1 MDDTNRLALLDVL
14 GLGQNRFDACALAR
28 CLMGNHHFV
37 THDMAGQLV
46 AADFWPC
53 AAV

>member
-1 MDDTNRLALLDVL
+1 VDDTNRLALLDVL
-14 GLGQNRFDACALAR
+14 GSGLDRFDAFALAR